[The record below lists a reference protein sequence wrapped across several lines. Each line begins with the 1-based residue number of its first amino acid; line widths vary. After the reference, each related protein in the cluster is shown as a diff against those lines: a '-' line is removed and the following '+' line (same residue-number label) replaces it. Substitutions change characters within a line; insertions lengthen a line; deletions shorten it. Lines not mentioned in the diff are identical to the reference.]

1 MSLDAKKISNF
12 SSDLAKEIKTL
23 GIEKCLSKINGSSSS
38 EPEPNDTVSQ
48 NKDGV
53 SEGDLNT
60 ILKEFPEII
69 VTIDH
74 GILKHELTG
83 FYMSFKDQDNDYN
96 GTIKFNLQ
104 RRANDIKAPADSK
117 PFFELYNELA
127 APLDTETETEA
138 EADTDIEEDNDDYDN
153 E

>member
-1 MSLDAKKISNF
+1 M
-12 SSDLAKEIKTL
+12 
-23 GIEKCLSKINGSSSS
+23 
-38 EPEPNDTVSQ
+38 
-48 NKDGV
+48 
-53 SEGDLNT
+53 
-60 ILKEFPEII
+60 
-69 VTIDH
+69 TIDH

-83 FYMSFKDQDNDYN
+83 FYTSFKDQDNDYN

-127 APLDTETETEA
+127 APLYTETEA
-138 EADTDIEEDNDDYDN
+138 NTDASANTNTNTNTNIDTDTDIEEDDSDDNNDDD